1 LKCLALH
8 RHTIPLRVASFF
20 PCCYTHRNSN
30 QKAIHPTTKI
40 FFIFK
45 THFRQPN
52 FVSPMQTSKPP
63 LSSHHSVKI
72 LHINLY
78 GLLSFAP
85 LPFSLYPV
93 TTNSGKDRV
102 IKCISY
108 NTFSE
113 GWRDGSEEK
122 RKKERER
129 MKEREKERERH
140 SVIYLSA
147 SWDTFCGTLLHPSHQ
162 ILRRPLGSLKLPK
175 EFEL

>member
-1 LKCLALH
+1 
-8 RHTIPLRVASFF
+8 
-20 PCCYTHRNSN
+20 
-30 QKAIHPTTKI
+30 
-40 FFIFK
+40 
-45 THFRQPN
+45 
-52 FVSPMQTSKPP
+52 MQTSKPP